1 MPAIAVIG
9 AQWGDEGK
17 GKITDML
24 AAESDVVARYGGGD
38 NAGHTVVVGND
49 TFKLHLVPSGIL
61 YPRVVCVLGGGM
73 VVNPRRL
80 LQEMDELAA
89 RGVDVSAR
97 RLLLSNRAHLIL
109 PYHIALDGAAE
120 RSRGQSAL
128 GTTKRGIGPAYADK
142 AARSGIRAGEMLD
155 PAAFAE
161 RVRAAVLTKNEL
173 LTRVYGQEPLS
184 PEEIAA
190 EYREYALRLRSHLAD
205 TSAFLVEALR
215 EGKQLLCEGAQG
227 TLLDLDHG
235 TYPYVTSSYPTV
247 GGALIGLGLGPQHLT
262 RILGVTKAYQTRVGA
277 GPFPTELHDD
287 TGDHLVEVG
296 HEYGTTTGRRRRTG
310 WLDAVALRYAVQVN
324 GLSELALTKLDV
336 LTGLNPL
343 RIAVAYMCDG
353 ETWDHFPADVRALAR
368 CQPVYEEL
376 PGWEEDISGARTFE
390 ELPQEARDYVT
401 RIEELAGVPA
411 TLISVGPERE
421 QTIHR
426 P

>member
-1 MPAIAVIG
+1 MAATAVIG

-38 NAGHTVVVGND
+38 NAGHTVVVGGD

-61 YPRVVCVLGGGM
+61 YPHVVCVLGGGM

-80 LQEMDELAA
+80 LEEMDELAA
-89 RGVDVSAR
+89 RGVDVSAAH
-97 RLLLSNRAHLIL
+97 LLLSSQAHLIL

-120 RSRGQSAL
+120 RSRGRSAL

-142 AARSGIRAGEMLD
+142 AARSGIRAGEMRD
-155 PAAFAE
+155 PPAFAE
-161 RVRAAVLTKNEL
+161 RVRAAVITKNEL
-173 LTRVYGQEPLS
+173 LTRLYGQEPL
-184 PEEIAA
+184 PAEEIAG
-190 EYREYALRLRSHLAD
+190 EYREYAIRLAPHLAD
-205 TSAFLVEALR
+205 TSSFLVEALR

-235 TYPYVTSSYPTV
+235 TYPYVTSSYPTI
-247 GGALIGLGLGPQHLT
+247 GGALVGLGLGPQHLT
-262 RILGVTKAYQTRVGA
+262 RIIGVTKAYQTRVGA
-277 GPFPTELHDD
+277 GPFPTELLDAD
-287 TGDHLVEVG
+287 GDHLVEVG
-296 HEYGTTTGRRRRTG
+296 HEYGTTTGRRRRAG

-336 LTGLNPL
+336 LGGLNPL
-343 RIAVAYMCDG
+343 RIAVAYECNG
-353 ETWDHFPADVRALAR
+353 ETLTRFPADAATLAR

-376 PGWEEDISGARTFE
+376 SGWKEDISAARAFDD
-390 ELPQEARDYVT
+390 LPQAARAYVA

-421 QTIHR
+421 QTICR
-426 P
+426 

>member
-1 MPAIAVIG
+1 MPATAVIG

-38 NAGHTVVVGND
+38 NAGHTVVVGDD

-61 YPRVVCVLGGGM
+61 YPDVICVLGGGM

-80 LQEMDELAA
+80 LEEMDGLAA
-89 RGVDVSAR
+89 RGVDISAA
-97 RLLLSNRAHLIL
+97 RLLLSNQAHLIL
-109 PYHIALDGAAE
+109 PYHVALDGAAE
-120 RSRGQSAL
+120 QSRGRSAL

-142 AARSGIRAGEMLD
+142 AARSGIRAGEMRD
-155 PAAFAE
+155 PPAFAE
-161 RVRAAVLTKNEL
+161 RVRAAVATKNEL

-184 PEEIAA
+184 PEEVAG
-190 EYREYALRLRSHLAD
+190 EYREYAVRLAPYLAD
-205 TSAFLVEALR
+205 TSAFLVEALYAR
-215 EGKQLLCEGAQG
+215 KRLLCEGAQG

-235 TYPYVTSSYPTV
+235 TYPYVTSSYPTI
-247 GGALIGLGLGPQHLT
+247 GGALVGLGLGPQHLT

-277 GPFPTELHDD
+277 GPFPTELHDA

-336 LTGLNPL
+336 LGGLGPL
-343 RIAVAYMCDG
+343 RIAVAYTCDG
-353 ETWDHFPADVRALAR
+353 ETLTRFPADAMTLTR

-376 PGWEEDISGARTFE
+376 PGWEQDISAARAFDD
-390 ELPQEARDYVT
+390 LPQAARAYVE
-401 RIEELAGVPA
+401 RIEELAGTPA